1 MELEIGL
8 SYEAEKFVTQEDSA
22 VQYGSGLV
30 DVFSTPALVAF
41 MEKTCMDC
49 VDPLLDNE
57 YCTVGI
63 EINVKHLKATKIGD
77 TVRSIAKLIKIEGNI
92 LTFEVKA
99 YDSIDIITDGI
110 YKRFII
116 HKPTFLQKL
125 DQQYENR

>member
-8 SYEAEKFVTQEDSA
+8 TYEESKIVSYEDSA
-22 VQYGSGLV
+22 VQYDSGLV

-49 VDPLLDNE
+49 VDPRLEPD

-77 TVRSIAKLIKIEGNI
+77 TVRSIAKLIKIEGNV

-99 YDSIDIITDGI
+99 YDSLGIIADGI

-116 HKPTFLQKL
+116 HKPTFLLKL
-125 DQQYENR
+125 AQQYDNK

>member
-8 SYEAEKFVTQEDSA
+8 THEAFKLVGQDDSA
-22 VQYGSGLV
+22 IQYDSGLV
-30 DVFSTPALVAF
+30 DVFSTPALVSF

-49 VDPLLDNE
+49 VDPLLDPD

-63 EINVKHLKATKIGD
+63 EIHVKHIKATKIGD
-77 TVRSIAKLIKIEGNI
+77 TVRSIAKLIKIEGNV

-99 YDSIDIITDGI
+99 YDSYGLIGEGI
-110 YKRFII
+110 YKRYII

-125 DQQYENR
+125 DQ

>member
-8 SYEAEKFVTQEDSA
+8 IYEAEKFVSQEDSA

-49 VDPLLDNE
+49 VDPLLDNQ

-63 EINVKHLKATKIGD
+63 EINVKHKKATKIGD
-77 TVRSIAKLIKIEGNI
+77 TVKSIAKLIKIEGNI

-99 YDSIDIITDGI
+99 YDSIDIIADGI

-116 HKPTFLQKL
+116 HKPTFLLKL